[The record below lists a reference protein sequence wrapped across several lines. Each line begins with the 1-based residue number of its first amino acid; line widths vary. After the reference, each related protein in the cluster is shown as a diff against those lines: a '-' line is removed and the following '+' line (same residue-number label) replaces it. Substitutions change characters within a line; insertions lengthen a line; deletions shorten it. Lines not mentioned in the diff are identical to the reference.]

1 MKKFFL
7 VLLFCVFPFQVLA
20 GDVSYWADGQ
30 IKRKGVSGKVVAIG
44 MAWNGSGCLVKKAP
58 NREEGGF
65 SVRILRDGAAL
76 VWTVSRP
83 GGARRGEAPSKAQR
97 NASGRKGSSSAICV
111 AGVGFASS
119 PVIRLARAAVRQAWG
134 ISMPPASRPVTRPV
148 TEIAR
153 ASDGLQS
160 GNLRFGYVAEEPPAF
175 HKVIDLP
182 FDEQEARGVS
192 VLIGAFDEA
201 WDILIRGQQEPPGV
215 KRVRRLFIGK
225 EGQFP
230 GIGGEQIVGVGVAAH
245 LGDIHETGIGDEHGL
260 RARFFQSHQ
269 DAVVPIKVGEQVMKR
284 DAPEPRTG

>member
-1 MKKFFL
+1 MGHLHAAGEQARHK
-7 VLLFCVFPFQVLA
+7 A
-20 GDVSYWADGQ
+20 GD
-30 IKRKGVSGKVVAIG
+30 
-44 MAWNGSGCLVKKAP
+44 
-58 NREEGGF
+58 
-65 SVRILRDGAAL
+65 
-76 VWTVSRP
+76 
-83 GGARRGEAPSKAQR
+83 
-97 NASGRKGSSSAICV
+97 
-111 AGVGFASS
+111 
-119 PVIRLARAAVRQAWG
+119 
-134 ISMPPASRPVTRPV
+134 
-148 TEIAR
+148 EIAR

-201 WDILIRGQQEPPGV
+201 WDILIRGQQKTSGV

-260 RARFFQSHQ
+260 RVRFFQSHQ

-284 DAPEPRTG
+284 DAPNPGQAGGGRKAAVELPAPVAVPGVPGEQCRGRLHPKRFARQQCGSEQGGCPALYGKRGDAPALRMEEAAIQTPAPPRQGKRRIRHGTADHPRHSRLASSNARCSE

>member
-1 MKKFFL
+1 M
-7 VLLFCVFPFQVLA
+7 V
-20 GDVSYWADGQ
+20 GWANE
-30 IKRKGVSGKVVAIG
+30 IHRKGDSGKVVAIG

-83 GGARRGEAPSKAQR
+83 GGGHRGGGPLQSAAQRFGEEGQQFRDLRRGGRVRKQPGNPAGPRGGQAGLGHLHAAGEQARHKA
-97 NASGRKGSSSAICV
+97 GD
-111 AGVGFASS
+111 
-119 PVIRLARAAVRQAWG
+119 
-134 ISMPPASRPVTRPV
+134 
-148 TEIAR
+148 EIAR

-245 LGDIHETGIGDEHGL
+245 LGHIHIARVGRQQGAKPRDILFHDLPSLEAKLQDLGL
-260 RARFFQSHQ
+260 F
-269 DAVVPIKVGEQVMKR
+269 
-284 DAPEPRTG
+284 